1 MKKFIYLSLI
11 GFLALSC
18 GGGKNDATP
27 TPVTPQ
33 NVAPAIP
40 TLVAPTNNKLCV
52 DNSVGFR
59 WNIATDGNN
68 DAVVYQMQ
76 VSKDQAF
83 TQIVKTLDGAAV
95 TQLVGLDK
103 NTAYYWR
110 VKATDSKG
118 LSSDYSTVYKFYT
131 QGDAVV
137 NHLPFA
143 PDLVSPVLNSVLTAT
158 TATLSWTAT
167 DVDATD
173 KLTYDVYFGTS
184 NPPTKKVG
192 DNQATNT
199 LDVAIVAST
208 EYFWKV
214 IVKDNKGGET
224 VGQIWK
230 FKMN

>member
-1 MKKFIYLSLI
+1 MKKYIYLSILS
-11 GFLALSC
+11 FLALSC
-18 GGGKNDATP
+18 GGSKNDAPP
-27 TPVTPQ
+27 TPVTPA
-33 NVAPAIP
+33 NVAPVIP

-52 DNSVGFR
+52 DNSVGFQ
-59 WNIATDGNN
+59 WNVATDGNN

-76 VSKDQAF
+76 VAKDQAF
-83 TQIVKTLDGAAV
+83 TQIVKTLDGSAV

-118 LSSDYSTVYKFYT
+118 LSSEYSMVYKFYT

-143 PDLVSPVLNSVLTAT
+143 PDLVLPALNSVLTAT

-167 DVDATD
+167 DVDTTD
-173 KLTYDVYFGTS
+173 KLTYDVYFGKS
-184 NPPTKKVG
+184 NPPTTKVG
-192 DNQATNT
+192 NNQGTNT
-199 LDVAIVAST
+199 LDVAVVAST

-214 IVKDNKGGET
+214 VVKDNKGGET

-230 FKMN
+230 FKTN

>member
-27 TPVTPQ
+27 TPVTPK

-40 TLVAPTNNKLCV
+40 KLVAPTDNKLCV
-52 DNSVGFR
+52 DNAVGFQ
-59 WNIATDGNN
+59 WNIATDVNN

-76 VSKDQAF
+76 VAKDQSF

-158 TATLSWTAT
+158 TATLSWSAT
-167 DVDATD
+167 DVDTTD

-184 NPPTKKVG
+184 NPPTTKVG

-214 IVKDNKGGET
+214 VVKDNKGGET

-230 FKMN
+230 FKTN

>member
-18 GGGKNDATP
+18 GGSKNDAPP
-27 TPVTPQ
+27 TPVTPV

-52 DNSVGFR
+52 DNSVGFQ
-59 WNIATDGNN
+59 WNVATDGNN

-76 VSKDQAF
+76 VAKDQAF
-83 TQIVKTLDGAAV
+83 TQIVKTLDGVAV

-143 PDLVSPVLNSVLTAT
+143 PDLVLPALNSVLTAT
-158 TATLSWTAT
+158 AVTLSWTAT
-167 DVDATD
+167 DVDTTD

-184 NPPTKKVG
+184 NPPTTKVG

-199 LDVAIVAST
+199 LDVAVVVST

-214 IVKDNKGGET
+214 VVKDNKGGET

-230 FKMN
+230 FKTN